1 VVVQDWP
8 RDARIGGTKKGEEG
22 TEINAQITIPLDI
35 PEVQVL
41 KTELTPRGDWT
52 ITVESTR
59 EGTRCRKCGREIKD
73 FHGVDEGITLRHL
86 PILGRRVYLHLRPKR
101 YRCPACEGG
110 PTTTQALSWYEA
122 KSPHTKAYEQY
133 LLLQLVHATIE
144 DVSIKEA
151 LGYKA
156 VEGIVDRWISREV
169 NWAEVKGVKV
179 LGLDEIAL
187 KKGHRDFVVIVTAKL
202 ASGGVKVLAVLPDR
216 KKQTVRQFLEGLP
229 KRVKRSIRTVCTDL
243 YEGFI
248 HAVKEVLGHAE
259 VVADRYHVAKLYRE
273 GADQLR
279 KQELKRLKQTLPKAE
294 YATLKGAM
302 WAFRKNPADL
312 AELEQDVLKR
322 LFAYAPDLE
331 RAYTYR
337 EQLTAIFEED
347 LSKEQATAKLKA
359 WQEQVGASGLKCYER
374 FLKTLETWRE
384 EITNY
389 FLARHNSG
397 FVEGLNNKIKVLK
410 RRCYGIFN
418 LPHLF
423 QRISLDLEGYRLFA
437 NPVG

>member
-1 VVVQDWP
+1 
-8 RDARIGGTKKGEEG
+8 
-22 TEINAQITIPLDI
+22 
-35 PEVQVL
+35 
-41 KTELTPRGDWT
+41 
-52 ITVESTR
+52 
-59 EGTRCRKCGREIKD
+59 
-73 FHGVDEGITLRHL
+73 
-86 PILGRRVYLHLRPKR
+86 
-101 YRCPACEGG
+101 
-110 PTTTQALSWYEA
+110 
-122 KSPHTKAYEQY
+122 
-133 LLLQLVHATIE
+133 LQLVHATIE
-144 DVSIKEA
+144 DVSIKEE

-156 VEGIVDRWISREV
+156 VEGIVDRWISRAAQ
-169 NWAEVKGVKV
+169 WAEVKGVKI

-187 KKGHRDFVVIVTAKL
+187 KKGHRDFVVIVTARM
-202 ASGGVKVLAVLPDR
+202 ASGEVKVLAVLPDR

-248 HAVKEVLGHAE
+248 QAVKEVLGKAE

-273 GADQLR
+273 GADRLR
-279 KQELKRLKQTLPKAE
+279 KQELKRLKQELPKEE
-294 YATLKGAM
+294 YANLKGAM

-312 AELEQDVLKR
+312 EGPEQDVLKR
-322 LFAYAPDLE
+322 LFAYSPDLE

-337 EQLTAIFEED
+337 EQLTAIFEEE
-347 LSKEQATAKLKA
+347 LSKEQATTKLKD
-359 WQEQVGASGLKCYER
+359 WQERVRASGLKCYER
-374 FLKTLETWRE
+374 FLKTLDTWRD

-423 QRISLDLEGYRLFA
+423 QRIFLDLEGYRLFA
-437 NPVG
+437 SPVG